1 MTADVLL
8 LEEAATADTNMV
20 NMARAVV
27 PMHAQMYTL
36 LQNAVQVRGF
46 IKRSPVLPKN
56 ID

>member
-8 LEEAATADTNMV
+8 LEEAATADTNMA
-20 NMARAVV
+20 NMAHAVV
-27 PMHAQMYTL
+27 LMHAQMCTL